1 MFQIMY
7 EKIKVNCF
15 WNNTKIDEV
24 KAKFVKTKFDQN

>member
-24 KAKFVKTKFDQN
+24 KTKFDQN